1 MTRRPHDE
9 ILDGRANNPW
19 REPEPK
25 IAVAL
30 TVMHS
35 ARFDGNPA
43 QAVS

>member
-1 MTRRPHDE
+1 MKFWMAAREQPVT
-9 ILDGRANNPW
+9 
-19 REPEPK
+19 REPM